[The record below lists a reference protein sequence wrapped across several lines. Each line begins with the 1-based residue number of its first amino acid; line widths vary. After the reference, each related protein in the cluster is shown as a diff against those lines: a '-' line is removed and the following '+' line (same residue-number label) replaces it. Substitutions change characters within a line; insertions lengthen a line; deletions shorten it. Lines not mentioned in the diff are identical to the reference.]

1 MNKFI
6 KFILVLVP
14 FMLLSEMASAAD
26 AAAQAAE
33 IAKVS
38 APASG
43 LLKLFQTNAA
53 EWGPRLTQYATYLL
67 FSLGLLQLVWTFSLK
82 ALDGNLELGGV
93 VADLIR
99 FIMFMGFFMA
109 MIQYFPSWGGMVVDS
124 FRKAAGVATGLGKD
138 VTPSEMFWVA
148 VSFAW
153 RIVKEISAFGFGTA
167 VITAIMAVIVLLCF
181 TFISCFMFATL
192 VESFIVIN
200 AAVLFM
206 GFGGSSWTR
215 EFAIAPL
222 KYLISVGA
230 KLFVLTLIVGIII
243 KSSNDWLKAYN
254 GDMTSLMT
262 LGGMAFICAYMTKT
276 IPELVA
282 GMISGASMGGGGA
295 IGSLAVAG
303 AAGAAGLAA
312 GAAMGAGAAANG
324 AGSLANS
331 ISSSLSGSAP
341 SPQTGAGDAPK
352 IKPASSTG
360 GNGGGSTSPKAP
372 SSSAGS
378 ASKATG
384 AAMRVAGSM
393 AAISVPGME
402 SASSLGNISS
412 APSNG
417 FEDTPQQ
424 EENGKDA
431 AGENSNI
438 IRPAKPDPEK

>member
-1 MNKFI
+1 MSKSTKTLF
-6 KFILVLVP
+6 LLVP
-14 FMLLSEMASAAD
+14 MLLVCGMAHAAPGLSE
-26 AAAQAAE
+26 
-33 IAKVS
+33 VS
-38 APASG
+38 GSASG
-43 LLKLFQTNAA
+43 LLELLQKNAA
-53 EWGPRLTQYATYLL
+53 EWGPRLTQYAMYLL
-67 FSLGLLQLVWTFSLK
+67 FALGLIQLVITFGFK
-82 ALDGNLELGGV
+82 ALDGNFELGGI
-93 VADLIR
+93 VADLLR
-99 FIMFMGFFMA
+99 FIMVMGFFMA
-109 MIQYFPSWGGMVVDS
+109 MIEYFPSWGGMVVDS
-124 FRKAAGVATGLGKD
+124 FRKAAGTATGLGKD
-138 VTPSEMFWVA
+138 VSPGEMFWIA
-148 VSFAW
+148 VNFGW
-153 RIVKEISAFGFGTA
+153 RIVKDISMFGLGTA
-167 VITAIMAVIVLLCF
+167 IITGLMALVVLFCF
-181 TFISCFMFATL
+181 TFIACFMFVTL

-215 EFAIAPL
+215 EFAMAPI
-222 KYLISVGA
+222 KYLVSVGA

-243 KSSNDWLKAYN
+243 KSSNDWLAAYN
-254 GDMTSLMT
+254 GDMLSLMT
-262 LGGMAFICAYMTKT
+262 LGGLAFICAYMTKT
-276 IPELVA
+276 IPEMVA
-282 GMISGASMGGGGA
+282 GMTSGASMGGGSA

-312 GAAMGAGAAANG
+312 GAAMGVGAAAKG

-372 SSSAGS
+372 SSSGGS
-378 ASKATG
+378 ASQATG

-412 APSNG
+412 APSGG
-417 FEDTPQQ
+417 FEDTPHQ

-431 AGENSNI
+431 ADENSNI
-438 IRPAKPDPEK
+438 IRPAQPDPEK